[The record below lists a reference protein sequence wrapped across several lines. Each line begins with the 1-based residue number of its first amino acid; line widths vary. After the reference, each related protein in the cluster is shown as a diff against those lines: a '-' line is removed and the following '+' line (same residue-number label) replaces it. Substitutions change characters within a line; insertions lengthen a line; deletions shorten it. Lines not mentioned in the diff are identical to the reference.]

1 MTLQWLSRLFV
12 ANQRMAKHSNKLS
25 AEHEAQL
32 NAIGLTWRKSRR
44 EMLPDWDV
52 RSNQLVE
59 YKMANGDFNVGT
71 NPVPNVELG
80 RWIAKLRHL
89 WKKKQMSEER
99 EAKLN
104 AIGFVWN
111 SNSRRVASD
120 EYTSWNTQLED
131 LLEHKKVNGDCNVSS
146 ILLSQNDKLRRW
158 IVAQRGFKNKSQL
171 SKEGEANLNSI
182 GFDWH
187 PTRIVVSDEHS
198 NWGTRFE
205 QLLAYKLEFADCTVP
220 QRFNRNLLKLRYNAN
235 KMTVERVVKLN
246 SIGFDWR
253 KQARL
258 IACNQQREKYKRTHH
273 AEPCDDVPD
282 TRHSKANPSHI
293 GKSVTEQFSI
303 HKRRF

>member
-104 AIGFVWN
+104 AIRFVWN
-111 SNSRRVASD
+111 SNSRRVAS
-120 EYTSWNTQLED
+120 EFQQQKSRLGRAYQLEY
-131 LLEHKKVNGDCNVSS
+131 S
-146 ILLSQNDKLRRW
+146 
-158 IVAQRGFKNKSQL
+158 
-171 SKEGEANLNSI
+171 
-182 GFDWH
+182 
-187 PTRIVVSDEHS
+187 T
-198 NWGTRFE
+198 
-205 QLLAYKLEFADCTVP
+205 
-220 QRFNRNLLKLRYNAN
+220 
-235 KMTVERVVKLN
+235 
-246 SIGFDWR
+246 
-253 KQARL
+253 
-258 IACNQQREKYKRTHH
+258 
-273 AEPCDDVPD
+273 
-282 TRHSKANPSHI
+282 
-293 GKSVTEQFSI
+293 
-303 HKRRF
+303 